1 MNIVFWILQA
11 VLALLF
17 LAGGSY
23 KAFSFQQL
31 ASQFSEV
38 PHGAWRALGFLE
50 MAGGVLLII
59 PAAFKWMP
67 SLTAH
72 AAAVLTFETFALA
85 VLYARH
91 STKMTPENP
100 MLWSLVMGVLIA
112 FVAYGRYILEPV
124 VAAAA

>member
-1 MNIVFWILQA
+1 MNIVFWSLQA

-38 PHGAWRALGFLE
+38 PHGVWQALGFLE
-50 MAGGVLLII
+50 MAGGVLLIV
-59 PAAFKWMP
+59 PAALKWMP

-72 AAAVLTFETFALA
+72 AAAVLTLETFALA
-85 VLYARH
+85 ALYARH

-100 MLWSLVMGVLIA
+100 MIWALVMGVLVA
-112 FVAYGRYILEPV
+112 FVAYGRYVLKPV
-124 VAAAA
+124 VSVAA

>member
-11 VLALLF
+11 FLALLF

-31 ASQFSEV
+31 AGQFSEV
-38 PHGAWRALGFLE
+38 PIGAWRALGFLE
-50 MAGGVLLII
+50 MAGGVLLIV

-100 MLWSLVMGVLIA
+100 LLWSLVMGVMLA
-112 FVAYGRYILEPV
+112 FVTYGRYVIKPV

>member
-1 MNIVFWILQA
+1 MNILFWIFQA

-38 PHGAWRALGFLE
+38 PLVGWRALGFLE
-50 MAGGVLLII
+50 MAGGVLLIV
-59 PAAFKWMP
+59 PAALKWMP
-67 SLTAH
+67 GLTAH

-85 VLYARH
+85 ALYATH
-91 STKMTPENP
+91 STKLTPENP
-100 MLWSLVMGVLIA
+100 MIWALVMGGLVA
-112 FVAYGRYILEPV
+112 FVAYGRYILHPV
-124 VAAAA
+124 VSVSV

>member
-1 MNIVFWILQA
+1 MNIVFWGLQA

-31 ASQFSEV
+31 AIQFSEV
-38 PHGAWRALGFLE
+38 PHGGWRALGFLE
-50 MAGGVLLII
+50 MAGGVLLIV
-59 PAAFKWMP
+59 PAALKWMP

-72 AAAVLTFETFALA
+72 AAAVLTLETFALA
-85 VLYARH
+85 ALYARH

-100 MLWSLVMGVLIA
+100 MVWALVMGVLVA
-112 FVAYGRYILEPV
+112 FVAYGRYVLKPV
-124 VAAAA
+124 VSVAS

>member
-1 MNIVFWILQA
+1 MNIVFWSLQ
-11 VLALLF
+11 VILALLF
-17 LAGGSY
+17 LSGGAY

-38 PHGAWRALGFLE
+38 PHAVWRTLGILE
-50 MAGGVLLII
+50 MAGGVLLIV

-72 AAAVLTFETFALA
+72 AAAVLMFETFALA

-100 MLWSLVMGVLIA
+100 MLWALVMGVMVA
-112 FVAYGRYILEPV
+112 FVAYGRYVLKPV
-124 VAAAA
+124 VSVTA

>member
-17 LAGGSY
+17 IAGGSY

-38 PHGAWRALGFLE
+38 PLGGWRALGFLE
-50 MAGGVLLII
+50 MAGGVLLIV

-67 SLTAH
+67 GLTAH
-72 AAAVLTFETFALA
+72 AAAVLTLETFVLA
-85 VLYARH
+85 ALYARH

-100 MLWSLVMGVLIA
+100 MIWALMMGVLVA
-112 FVAYGRYILEPV
+112 FVAYGRYVLKPV
-124 VAAAA
+124 VSVAA

>member
-1 MNIVFWILQA
+1 MNIVFWVLQA

-38 PHGAWRALGFLE
+38 PLGAWRALGFLE
-50 MAGGVLLII
+50 MAGGVLLIV
-59 PAAFKWMP
+59 PAALRWKP
-67 SLTAH
+67 RLTAH
-72 AAAVLTFETFALA
+72 AAAVLTLETFALA
-85 VLYARH
+85 ALYARH

-100 MLWSLVMGVLIA
+100 LLWALVMGVLVA
-112 FVAYGRYILEPV
+112 FVAYGRYVLKPV
-124 VAAAA
+124 VSVAA

>member
-31 ASQFSEV
+31 AGQFSEI
-38 PHGAWRALGFLE
+38 PLGGWRALGFLE
-50 MAGGVLLII
+50 MAGGVLLIV

-67 SLTAH
+67 GLTAH
-72 AAAVLTFETFALA
+72 AAAVLTLETFALA
-85 VLYARH
+85 ALYATH
-91 STKMTPENP
+91 STKLTPENP
-100 MLWSLVMGVLIA
+100 MLWSMVMGVMVA
-112 FVAYGRYILEPV
+112 FVAYGRYVLKPV
-124 VAAAA
+124 VAVAA

>member
-1 MNIVFWILQA
+1 MNIVFWSLQA

-38 PHGAWRALGFLE
+38 PHGGWRALGFLE
-50 MAGGVLLII
+50 MAGGVLLIV
-59 PAAFKWMP
+59 PAALKWMP
-67 SLTAH
+67 GLTAH
-72 AAAVLTFETFALA
+72 AAAVLALETFALA
-85 VLYARH
+85 ALYARH

-100 MLWSLVMGVLIA
+100 MLWALVMGVLLA
-112 FVAYGRYILEPV
+112 FVAYGRYVLEPV
-124 VAAAA
+124 VSVTA

>member
-1 MNIVFWILQA
+1 MNIVFWSLQA

-38 PHGAWRALGFLE
+38 PLGAWRALGFLE
-50 MAGGVLLII
+50 MAGGVLLIV
-59 PAAFKWMP
+59 PAALRWRP
-67 SLTAH
+67 HLTAH
-72 AAAVLTFETFALA
+72 AAAVLTLETFALA
-85 VLYARH
+85 ALYARH

-100 MLWSLVMGVLIA
+100 MLWALVMGFLVA
-112 FVAYGRYILEPV
+112 FVAYGRYVLKPV
-124 VAAAA
+124 VSVAA